1 MEENRKNI
9 FEATEWISNFLLGA
23 ISEEEEVR
31 LRVWLAE
38 SSRHRELFDS
48 LCDEVIDHKRLE
60 VYDPELSERAF
71 REFLRRRRQLESRY
85 RFMSWVK
92 YAAVLFLPLC
102 IGSFLWWNWQ
112 SVENRET
119 VTHIVEKSSVHLPVI
134 TLADGK
140 EVVLQHIPL
149 ALTNHLGIKVA
160 EGDSLGL
167 VYSTPEKRADILEYH
182 SLRTP
187 SQCDYCFTLS
197 DGTKVWVNAKTTVR
211 YPVAFGKNERS
222 IEVNGEVYLEVAK
235 DTTRPFFVI
244 TNDVTVKVL
253 GTSFN
258 VNSYDDELHTVVTLT
273 EGKIAAKIHKQ
284 EYALLPD
291 HQLCFERST
300 GQTTIQEVDA
310 EDFGTWRRGSY
321 IFRGQTLEEVCRV
334 LQRWYDVEIIFE
346 NPDYSR
352 SVYTGIVY
360 KEEKIEDFVSNLN
373 HSSGY
378 RCRIEKGRL
387 YIR

>member
-1 MEENRKNI
+1 M
-9 FEATEWISNFLLGA
+9 
-23 ISEEEEVR
+23 
-31 LRVWLAE
+31 
-38 SSRHRELFDS
+38 
-48 LCDEVIDHKRLE
+48 
-60 VYDPELSERAF
+60 
-71 REFLRRRRQLESRY
+71 
-85 RFMSWVK
+85 
-92 YAAVLFLPLC
+92 
-102 IGSFLWWNWQ
+102 
-112 SVENRET
+112 
-119 VTHIVEKSSVHLPVI
+119 
-134 TLADGK
+134 
-140 EVVLQHIPL
+140 
-149 ALTNHLGIKVA
+149 
-160 EGDSLGL
+160 
-167 VYSTPEKRADILEYH
+167 EYH